1 VTAIAEA
8 IASSGN
14 PWALCIEQ
22 YGRALNSFWRE
33 VLGIEPDRWQEEANR
48 AISHG
53 HTRIAIRSGHGVGK
67 TLWLACLVV
76 WFTCTRLP
84 FKVGMTAPSSP
95 QLHDALLGE
104 LRAVYRSLPVAWALL
119 FDVQSDRI
127 ELKSQPDNCF
137 VTARTSRADNPESL
151 QGLHSENL
159 LLVIDEASGV
169 PEAVFEA
176 AVGSMSTPRAITV
189 MTGNPTRA
197 TGMFWRAFNM
207 EPDRWWLR
215 RVSCEESPRV
225 DRAFIDEV
233 LSRWGAESNQYRVR
247 VLGEFPTAE
256 DDTLI
261 PAGLVEGAMG
271 RVELPVIGAVEI
283 WGVDVARFGQDQSCL
298 VKRRGNRVTEPP
310 RRWQGID
317 TMQLAGTIKSE
328 FEVLPVQN
336 RPQLIAIDVIGIGA
350 GVVDRL
356 LEQNLPVLGVN
367 VGEAPP
373 TKGRFVRLRDQLWLS
388 MREWL
393 ESLAVSLPYDDR
405 LRADL
410 CAPRVTFLS
419 DGRMQV
425 ESKQQLRARGFAS
438 PDSGDALGNTFV
450 PSGMALQLGVGNLL
464 NTRVPVRGPMRGME

>member
-1 VTAIAEA
+1 
-8 IASSGN
+8 
-14 PWALCIEQ
+14 
-22 YGRALNSFWRE
+22 
-33 VLGIEPDRWQEEANR
+33 
-48 AISHG
+48 
-53 HTRIAIRSGHGVGK
+53 
-67 TLWLACLVV
+67 
-76 WFTCTRLP
+76 
-84 FKVGMTAPSSP
+84 
-95 QLHDALLGE
+95 
-104 LRAVYRSLPVAWALL
+104 
-119 FDVQSDRI
+119 
-127 ELKSQPDNCF
+127 
-137 VTARTSRADNPESL
+137 
-151 QGLHSENL
+151 
-159 LLVIDEASGV
+159 
-169 PEAVFEA
+169 
-176 AVGSMSTPRAITV
+176 
-189 MTGNPTRA
+189 
-197 TGMFWRAFNM
+197 
-207 EPDRWWLR
+207 
-215 RVSCEESPRV
+215 
-225 DRAFIDEV
+225 
-233 LSRWGAESNQYRVR
+233 
-247 VLGEFPTAE
+247 
-256 DDTLI
+256 
-261 PAGLVEGAMG
+261 
-271 RVELPVIGAVEI
+271 VIGAVEI